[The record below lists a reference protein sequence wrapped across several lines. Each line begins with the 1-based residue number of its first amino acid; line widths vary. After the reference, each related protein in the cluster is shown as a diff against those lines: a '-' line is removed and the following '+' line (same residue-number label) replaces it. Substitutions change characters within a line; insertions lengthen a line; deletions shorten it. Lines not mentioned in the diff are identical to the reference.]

1 PLIKGRRGVEPKI
14 HFKFNYNQLLNLKVA
29 IYQTM
34 TITDLQVNL
43 STSEDFL
50 DSETLAQIDLMQQKI
65 QQYLQT
71 LSLENLKTILEFA
84 AYLSD
89 KESEQATQE
98 IREIPKIIEKLKAAE
113 MDLQS
118 GHLIDWK
125 NSDD

>member
-1 PLIKGRRGVEPKI
+1 
-14 HFKFNYNQLLNLKVA
+14 
-29 IYQTM
+29 M
-34 TITDLQVNL
+34 TITDVQVNL

-71 LSLENLKTILEFA
+71 LSLENLKIILEFA

-98 IREIPKIIEKLKAAE
+98 IRGIPNVIEKLKEAE

-118 GHLIDWK
+118 GCLIDWK
-125 NSDD
+125 NSDDL

>member
-1 PLIKGRRGVEPKI
+1 
-14 HFKFNYNQLLNLKVA
+14 
-29 IYQTM
+29 M
-34 TITDLQVNL
+34 TITDVQVNL

-84 AYLSD
+84 ACLSD

-98 IREIPKIIEKLKAAE
+98 IREIPNIIEKLKEAE

-118 GHLIDWK
+118 GRLIDWK
-125 NSDD
+125 NLDDL

>member
-1 PLIKGRRGVEPKI
+1 M
-14 HFKFNYNQLLNLKVA
+14 N
-29 IYQTM
+29 
-34 TITDLQVNL
+34 ITDVQVNL

-50 DSETLAQIDLMQQKI
+50 DTETLAQIDLTQQKI

-98 IREIPKIIEKLKAAE
+98 IRKIHNIIEKLKEAE

-118 GHLIDWK
+118 GRLIDWK
-125 NSDD
+125 NSDDL

>member
-1 PLIKGRRGVEPKI
+1 
-14 HFKFNYNQLLNLKVA
+14 
-29 IYQTM
+29 M
-34 TITDLQVNL
+34 TITDVQVNL

-50 DSETLAQIDLMQQKI
+50 DFETLAQIDLMQQKI

-71 LSLENLKTILEFA
+71 LSLENFKTILEFA

-98 IREIPKIIEKLKAAE
+98 IREIPNIIEKLKEAE

-118 GHLIDWK
+118 GRLIDWK
-125 NSDD
+125 NLDDL